1 MRFQFIFLVVL
12 FFLHPLNMLGA
23 EENPPTIIYAIGP
36 NGSPYYEKDPGSKY
50 GWKGLFIEI
59 LDKVVVKELGM
70 KLVVQQSP
78 WKRAQENVRD
88 GTADIIVSVPTQ
100 DRLAYAFSSKEPI
113 FNMWLNVYT
122 YTGHPKIDKIRKI
135 QTPNDIIALNLVPA
149 SNQGNGWHKENI
161 DAFGVKTFY
170 VPTDE
175 NLVQF
180 LAMRRADIMIDAPIS
195 INRIIRQYDLTAK
208 IVQTD
213 ARFGPV
219 NFHLLISKKSKH
231 AYLMPKINE
240 TINKLVRE
248 GVVEKILLKYSG
260 PD

>member
-1 MRFQFIFLVVL
+1 MAVFL
-12 FFLHPLNMLGA
+12 FFNLLHPSWA
-23 EENPPTIIYAIGP
+23 KENPPVMVYAIGP
-36 NGSPYYEKDPGSKY
+36 SGSPYYERDSTSKNE
-50 GWKGLFIEI
+50 WKGLFIDI
-59 LDKVVVKELGM
+59 LEEVVVKELGM

-88 GTADIIVSVPTQ
+88 GIADITVSVPTK
-100 DRLAYAFSSKEPI
+100 DRLTYAFSSKEPI
-113 FNMWLNVYT
+113 LKMWLNVYT
-122 YTGHPKIDKIRKI
+122 YAGHPKIEKIRKI
-135 QTPNDIIALNLVPA
+135 QTLNDIIALNLVPA

-195 INRIIRQYDLTAK
+195 INRMIRQYGLTTK

-213 ARFGPV
+213 ARFGPL
-219 NFHLLISKKSKH
+219 NFHLLMSKKSKY
-231 AYLMPKINE
+231 AYLMPKIDE

-248 GVVEKILLKYSG
+248 GAAEKIFLKYSN